1 MDETPQ
7 ISVPQVEAVEANLDQ
22 KSDQFVGRWNRLIS
36 TSNWEKGRIICQ
48 WREALVEAGA
58 AHTEYSDDTWSRLVD
73 GVSGQHTGRLRRV
86 YSRFGHVAT
95 QYDGLFWSHFQAA
108 LDWDDAEMWLEG
120 AVQNGWSVSRMR
132 RTRWEATGAVAD
144 QEPSEDVV
152 ESDLDEDFVERADE
166 ASAELGGNG
175 ALGGGRSSSDTEDD
189 QDDELDDDEDS
200 IASADDQDSANPV
213 QLVRPF
219 ADLPD
224 LPADLADAFD
234 TFKLAIL
241 RHKTEGW
248 EQITPDAVVRCLDS
262 LKQLVT
268 APSSEDSPF

>member
-7 ISVPQVEAVEANLDQ
+7 ISVPQVDTAEASLDQ
-22 KSDQFVGRWNRLIS
+22 KSEPFVGRWNRLIS
-36 TSNWEKGRIICQ
+36 TSNWEKGRIISQ
-48 WREALVEAGA
+48 WREALIEAGA
-58 AHTEYSDDTWSRLVD
+58 AHTEYSDDTWSRLVE

-95 QYDGLFWSHFQAA
+95 QYEGLYWSHFQAA

-132 RTRWEATGAVAD
+132 RTRWEALGAVAD
-144 QEPSEDVV
+144 QEPREDAV

-166 ASAELGGNG
+166 APVEMGGDD
-175 ALGGGRSSSDTEDD
+175 AVLSGRSSADADEEE
-189 QDDELDDDEDS
+189 DELADGEDQ
-200 IASADDQDSANPV
+200 IASADDEDAANPV

-248 EQITPDAVVRCLDS
+248 EQTTPEDVIRCLDS

>member
-7 ISVPQVEAVEANLDQ
+7 ISVPQVDAAEASLDQ
-22 KSDQFVGRWNRLIS
+22 KSEPFVGRWNRLIS
-36 TSNWEKGRIICQ
+36 TSNWEKGRIISQ
-48 WREALVEAGA
+48 WREALIEAGA
-58 AHTEYSDDTWSRLVD
+58 AHTEYSDDTWSRLVE

-95 QYDGLFWSHFQAA
+95 QYEGLYWSHFQAA

-132 RTRWEATGAVAD
+132 RTRWEALGAVAD
-144 QEPSEDVV
+144 QEPREDAV

-166 ASAELGGNG
+166 APVEMGGDD
-175 ALGGGRSSSDTEDD
+175 AVLGGRSSADADEEE
-189 QDDELDDDEDS
+189 DELADGEDQ
-200 IASADDQDSANPV
+200 IASADDEDAANPV

-248 EQITPDAVVRCLDS
+248 EQTTPEDVIRCLDS

>member
-7 ISVPQVEAVEANLDQ
+7 ISVPQVDAAEASLDQ
-22 KSDQFVGRWNRLIS
+22 KSEPFVGRWNRLIS
-36 TSNWEKGRIICQ
+36 TSNWEKGRIISQ
-48 WREALVEAGA
+48 WREALIEAGA
-58 AHTEYSDDTWSRLVD
+58 AHTEYSDDTWSRLVE

-95 QYDGLFWSHFQAA
+95 QYEGLYWSHFQAA

-132 RTRWEATGAVAD
+132 RTRWEALGAVAD
-144 QEPSEDVV
+144 QEPREDAV

-166 ASAELGGNG
+166 APVEMGGDD
-175 ALGGGRSSSDTEDD
+175 AVLSGRSSADADEEE
-189 QDDELDDDEDS
+189 DELADGEDQ
-200 IASADDQDSANPV
+200 IASADDEDAANPV

-248 EQITPDAVVRCLDS
+248 EQTTPEDVIRCLDS